1 MKLYHGTNLHA
12 FENIKQHGLQD
23 PHLTDIW
30 EIAIIFA
37 HHSTQKSPS
46 KPTIITVELNQQDI
60 PNLYADLRMK
70 TNPIPEIKR
79 HLPNEPLDHITK
91 HNWLNSLEI
100 LHSIRYKGTLPP
112 DQIKEISV
120 GGQGNNP
127 FRI

>member
-1 MKLYHGTNLHA
+1 MQLYHGTNLQT
-12 FENIKQHGLQD
+12 FEEIKHQGLQD

-37 HHSTQKSPS
+37 HHSTRGTPS
-46 KPTIITVELNQQDI
+46 KPTIITVELTQQDI
-60 PNLYADLRMK
+60 PNLYADLKMK
-70 TNPIPEIKR
+70 TNPIPEVKR
-79 HLPNEPLDHITK
+79 HLPDEPLDYIDEP
-91 HNWLNSLEI
+91 NWLNSLEI

-112 DQIKEISV
+112 DQIKVVSV